1 MPPSAILRLLPT
13 LLAAVLVTCA
23 GVASFAW
30 VAEPAHA
37 DDEEKARKGF
47 DFGGDGKKGRST
59 TSKDGSR
66 ASRASATGAEGPRTE
81 VEEEI
86 AELRSWPDRRATR
99 AAEKLFLRG
108 TEIVPVLVK
117 TLDDG
122 DPAVQAGAAW
132 VLGKVGE
139 PAHVPIILRAA
150 AKRPNASRASV
161 FFKAAYGLDATVTR
175 RWLISFL
182 TLSTKPVFRDKAAEF
197 LATKVGPEDQS
208 RILNLLEAD
217 KPHVRIAGLRLLV
230 PAEVPDADERLIQA
244 LSDLAPAVAYEAT
257 RLLATRGDAPMVTR
271 LNAMARDGSARERSY
286 ATLAL
291 VEIAR
296 ANGSNPFEPE
306 TVAELTGRRGI
317 LHPERLPRGTAAV
330 GLAFGALDSRDPNV
344 AVLLDGRVIDTLI
357 NTLGGSHFRDF
368 GSFSPSAFAALR
380 RLSGQNLP
388 DTAVAWAK
396 WWSNARASFRAR
408 RPLQE
413 LDPADVPQAYVGF
426 EAIEDTG
433 RRIQVSFVAEGGA
446 ERKGAYLLKRPVFE
460 GLVAFLEDEG
470 LFEGEERGGSLASE
484 HVAVTLGVLNQRKRM
499 TVSAEI
505 VGAEEAEKR
514 ANKQKYDRIKMRM
527 EALADA
533 NVWQRYRDADKW
545 PDHLAWWKTNVD
557 PLMQASP
564 AERKAMLQSA
574 IVYSYDDLE
583 DDVARAEALARLQ
596 SMQAQLT
603 GAEVRHLVTQLT
615 TGDAF
620 GRMESDALLWVIAQG
635 HEDVHEELIEAVA
648 ARQEPEAQRILAG
661 LLLEGGV
668 ERIRSAF
675 ADERPVVRSAAAHAA
690 RLYVES
696 DDVRALE
703 PQERVAAYGRLR
715 PGLEVL
721 SVDADPTVSVRA
733 LLALAYLGEPGIV
746 QKLEEL
752 YRGGNFNVKLEVTR
766 ALGYV
771 PDRSAHQLLTRVMA
785 EERKDGKSGALR
797 AAALESMA
805 RTNHKDAVR
814 LLRYYLLNDKDD
826 RVQEAAGRTLAELGT
841 DEARFA
847 IIEHLTGGEPD
858 PERRARL
865 VDVLGRFDGPIIPSL
880 LRKYLGDRDSRVQAA
895 AALRAADHNMSEA
908 FPFLL
913 RLLRKGRGVQRDLA
927 REALENLTSVRF
939 NEQGYTALAQ
949 EYEEWYEDP
958 RIKGRS
964 DRHWFREA
972 LKRKGYDVGPL
983 NFYLEDKQDFG
994 AVPMLTRAMRDN
1006 DPIIRRNAN
1015 IALERMTGRSFGTVD
1030 RDTSLAD
1037 AERVADQWAG
1047 WLLRLRSGARKPPR

>member
-1 MPPSAILRLLPT
+1 MHRSTRLLPI
-13 LLAAVLVTCA
+13 LALGALVALTTA
-23 GVASFAW
+23 LAT
-30 VAEPAHA
+30 PARA

-47 DFGGDGKKGRST
+47 DFGGDSKGGTPTPEPKSKGRT
-59 TSKDGSR
+59 R
-66 ASRASATGAEGPRTE
+66 PSATGAGMPQTPI
-81 VEEEI
+81 EEEI
-86 AELRSWPDRRATR
+86 VQLRSWPDRKATR

-108 TEIVPVLVK
+108 TEIVPVLVQ
-117 TLDDG
+117 TLNQG
-122 DPAVQAGAAW
+122 DPSVHAGTAW

-161 FFKAAYGLDATVTR
+161 FFKAAYGLDAKVTR

-182 TLSTKPVFRDKAAEF
+182 TLSTKPIFRDKAAQF
-197 LATKVGPEDQS
+197 LATKVGPDDQD
-208 RILNLLEAD
+208 RILNLLDAD

-244 LSDLAPAVAYEAT
+244 LGDLAPAVAYEGT
-257 RLLATRGDAPMVTR
+257 RLLAARGTPEMTTR
-271 LNAMARDGSARERSY
+271 LNGMARDAGARERSY
-286 ATLAL
+286 AILAL

-296 ANGSNPFEPE
+296 ASGGNPFEPE

-317 LHPERLPRGTAAV
+317 LHPETFPRGTAAV

-344 AVLLDGRVIDTLI
+344 AVLLDSRVIDTLI
-357 NTLGGSHFRDF
+357 NSLGGSHFRDF
-368 GSFSPSAFAALR
+368 GSFAPSAFAALR
-380 RLSGQNLP
+380 RLSGKDLP

-396 WWSNARASFRAR
+396 WWSGARASFRAR
-408 RPLQE
+408 RPLQD
-413 LDPADVPQAYVGF
+413 LDPADVPQAYVEF
-426 EAIEDTG
+426 EAIDATG
-433 RRIQVSFVAEGGA
+433 RRTMVSFVAEGGA
-446 ERKGAYLLKRPVFE
+446 ERKGAFLLKRQVFE
-460 GLVAFLEDEG
+460 GLVGFLEDEG
-470 LFEGEERGGSLASE
+470 LFAQEERGGSLAAE

-499 TVSAEI
+499 TVSAEV
-505 VGAEEAEKR
+505 VGAGEVEKLS
-514 ANKQKYDRIKMRM
+514 NKQKYDRMRMRM
-527 EALADA
+527 EALLDT
-533 NVWQRYRDADKW
+533 NIWQRYRDADKW
-545 PDHLAWWKTNVD
+545 PDHLAWWKQNVD

-564 AERKAMLQSA
+564 EERKAMLQSA

-583 DDVARAEALARLQ
+583 NDMQRAEALGRLQ
-596 SMQAQLT
+596 AMEAHLT
-603 GAEVRHLVTQLT
+603 SAEVRQLVGQLT
-615 TGDAF
+615 SATTFGD
-620 GRMESDALLWVIAQG
+620 MEADALKWIIAQG
-635 HEDVHEELIEAVA
+635 HEDAREEMLEAVA
-648 ARQEPEAQRILAG
+648 NRREPEAQLILAG
-661 LLLEGGV
+661 MLADAGV

-675 ADERPVVRSAAAHAA
+675 ADERPIVRASASHAS

-696 DDVRALE
+696 DAVRELE

-721 SVDADPTVSVRA
+721 SVDEDPAVSVRA

-746 QKLEEL
+746 KKLEQL

-785 EERKDGKSGALR
+785 EERSDGKSGALR
-797 AAALESMA
+797 AAALEAMA

-814 LLRYYLLNDKDD
+814 LLRFYLLNDRDD

-858 PERRARL
+858 SERRARL
-865 VDVLGRFDGPIIPSL
+865 VDVLGRFDAPIVPTM
-880 LRKYLGDRDSRVQAA
+880 LRKYLGDRSATVQAS

-913 RLLRKGRGVQRDLA
+913 RLLRKGVGVKRDHA
-927 REALENLTSVRF
+927 REALEDLTVVRF
-939 NEQGYTALAQ
+939 NETGYTALAQ
-949 EYEEWYEDP
+949 EYESWYEDP
-958 RIKGRS
+958 RIKGLT

-972 LKRKGYDVGPL
+972 LKKKGYDVGPL
-983 NFYLEDKQDFG
+983 NTYIEDKQDLS
-994 AVPMLTRAMRDN
+994 AVPMLTRALRDH
-1006 DPIIRRNAN
+1006 DPLIRRGAA
-1015 IALERMTGRSFGTVD
+1015 IALNRLTGRSFGKVT

-1037 AERVADQWAG
+1037 AEKIADQWAG
-1047 WLLRLRSGARKPPR
+1047 WLLRLRSGARKKDR